1 MDFFEAQDR
10 ARRRT
15 GRLVLL
21 FVLAVGGTIAATY
34 AAAVVIARF
43 ASSKP
48 HGSDLWQPELFLGVT
63 GFTLLVCGIGA
74 FVRWTQLRAGGPAVA
89 ELVGGR
95 PVHPGTTDL
104 RERTLLNVVE
114 EMAIASGLPVPAVY
128 VLPGESAINAFAAG
142 YSPHDAA
149 VAVSEGALARLDR
162 DELQGVVA
170 HEFSHILN
178 GDMRLNTRLSAL
190 VFGILALSVVGR
202 VILRSLRHVRVSGS
216 SRRGKGGGGWIAV
229 VLAAGVALLVIGWI
243 GHLFGKLIQAAVSR
257 QREFLADASAVQ
269 FTRDPSGIGG
279 ALKKLGGIDQGGL
292 LDDPRAG
299 EISHFC
305 FAQNFRSSFGGLF
318 ATHPPLDQRLR
329 AIDPAWDGKFLP
341 SRPVSYSAA
350 AGLSNQRPP
359 PVPALDPRR
368 SSFDAPR
375 PTLDPAALLATA
387 GQLSAASVRA
397 SHAFL
402 AELPDTLREA
412 AHDPARIAPL
422 CYALCLPPSDSDLR
436 PSAASGG
443 GLALVTDHDSPSDAR
458 HTADLHAALAEL
470 PSAHR
475 LPLLQLATPTL
486 RQLDPAACAT
496 LLDTLHSLVHAD
508 GIVSPYEFALQKII
522 TRSLGLAARPRDA
535 LHVLAP
541 TEVTAELSLALSVAA
556 RLDATASYPAELA
569 YNRAAAAFNGLQP
582 PLAYRAADTITLDT
596 LDAAMDRLALTPAP
610 FRKRILAAVAT
621 ALTADDRLTE
631 KEADLLRAL
640 GAALDCPLP
649 PALPVST

>member
-21 FVLAVGGTIAATY
+21 FVLAVLGTITATY
-34 AAAVVIARF
+34 AAAVFIARF
-43 ASSKP
+43 ASSSP
-48 HGSDLWQPELFLGVT
+48 DFYALWQPELFLGVT
-63 GFTLLVCGIGA
+63 AFTLLVCGIGA
-74 FVRWTQLRAGGPAVA
+74 FTRWSQLRAGGPAVA

-95 PVHPGTTDL
+95 PVHPATTDL

-114 EMAIASGLPVPAVY
+114 EMAIASGVPVPAVY

-142 YSPHDAA
+142 YSAHDAA
-149 VAVSEGALARLDR
+149 VAVTEGALARLTR
-162 DELQGVVA
+162 DELQGVIA

-190 VFGILALSVVGR
+190 VFGILALSIVGR

-216 SRRGKGGGGWIAV
+216 SRRGKGGGGWIAI
-229 VLAAGVALLVIGWI
+229 VLAAGLALLIIGWI

-279 ALKKLGGIDQGGL
+279 ALKKLGGIDQHGL

-305 FAQNFRSSFGGLF
+305 FAQNFRSAFGGLF
-318 ATHPPLDQRLR
+318 ATHPPLEQRLR
-329 AIDPAWDGKFLP
+329 ALDPAWDGKFLASQP
-341 SRPVSYSAA
+341 SVSPARH
-350 AGLSNQRPP
+350 GLSALVSPP
-359 PVPALDPRR
+359 PFTALRPAPLQH
-368 SSFDAPR
+368 
-375 PTLDPAALLATA
+375 LDPAALLATA
-387 GQLSAASVRA
+387 GELSPAAARA
-397 SHAFL
+397 SRAWL

-412 AHDPARIAPL
+412 AHDPDRAAAL
-422 CYALCLPPSDSDLR
+422 CYALCLPRSTSAPQHSSFDISHSSFGIS
-436 PSAASGG
+436 PSAA
-443 GLALVTDHDSPSDAR
+443 R
-458 HTADLHAALAEL
+458 QTAELHAALDEI

-475 LPLLQLATPTL
+475 LPLAQLAAPAL

-496 LLDTLHSLVHAD
+496 LLDTLSALVHAD
-508 GIVSPYEFALQKII
+508 GVVTPYEFALQKII
-522 TRSLGLAARPRDA
+522 SRTLGLAARPRDA

-541 TEVTAELSLALSVAA
+541 SAVVGELSLALSVAA
-556 RLDATASYPAELA
+556 RLDAADAYSASQAF
-569 YNRAAAAFNGLQP
+569 NRASAAFNGLQP
-582 PLAYRAADTITLDT
+582 PLVYRASDTFAFDD
-596 LDAAMDRLALTPAP
+596 LDAALDRLAITPAP
-610 FRKRILAAVAT
+610 FRKRILAALAVAF
-621 ALTADDRLTE
+621 TADDRLSE

-640 GAALDCPLP
+640 AAALDCPLP
-649 PALPVST
+649 IMLPSAA